1 MLASNIKAA
10 LESTVCLHE
19 FPNYQID
26 VFILVL
32 EDDGAVLSSA
42 IQAAGMAFVDASI
55 PCYDILTSS
64 TIAIRNQELLVD
76 PTGKEEESENLESS
90 SCNSHG
96 TVTLSSLSSMDQIAQ
111 ILFTGFVDPAQ
122 IKAAK
127 KQILELN
134 KSHSMHL
141 KKVISLKISR
151 DNRES

>member
-1 MLASNIKAA
+1 M
-10 LESTVCLHE
+10 
-19 FPNYQID
+19 
-26 VFILVL
+26 VL

-64 TIAIRNQELLVD
+64 TIAIRNKELLVD